1 MNYQIKAFAELTGV
15 SERTL
20 RYYHERGLL
29 VPVVASNGYRT
40 YLSRD
45 TDRLQLILMYRQLQF
60 SLAEIQQLLAL
71 PPAERLT
78 HLAAKR
84 EELAKQQAV
93 LTATLAQ
100 LDATLQN
107 QTGGSQMTDQAKF
120 EQFKE
125 QAIAENDQRY
135 GQEVTTNYGAQAK
148 QAADQHFAGL
158 TKAEYATMQTAE
170 ANLTTALQTYLVQPQ
185 LPSEAA
191 QAAFKAHQTW
201 LKTATPRY
209 SLAMHR
215 GLAAMYV
222 ADERF
227 AAYYTKLVGN
237 QGAATALKR
246 IIDHYTV
253 GGK

>member
-29 VPVVASNGYRT
+29 VPAVASNGYRS
-40 YLSRD
+40 YSSRD
-45 TDRLQLILMYRQLQF
+45 ADRLQLILMYRQLQF

-84 EELAKQQAV
+84 DELTKQQAV

-100 LDATLQN
+100 LDVTLQN
-107 QTGGSQMTDQAKF
+107 QTGGSQMTDQTKF
-120 EQFKE
+120 EQFKQ

-135 GQEVTTNYGAQAK
+135 GQEVTANYGEQAK
-148 QAADQHFAGL
+148 QEADQHFAGL
-158 TKAEYATMQTAE
+158 TKAQYATMQAAE
-170 ANLTTALQTYLVQPQ
+170 ANLTTALQTYLAQPQ

-201 LKTATPRY
+201 LQTATPRY

-237 QGAATALKR
+237 SKAAAALKA
-246 IIDHYTV
+246 IIEYYAIEA
-253 GGK
+253 